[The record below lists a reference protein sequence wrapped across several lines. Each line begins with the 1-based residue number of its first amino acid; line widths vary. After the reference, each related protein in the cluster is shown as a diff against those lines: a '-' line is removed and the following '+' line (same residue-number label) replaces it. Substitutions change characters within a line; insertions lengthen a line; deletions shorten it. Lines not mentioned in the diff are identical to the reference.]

1 MSTKF
6 KSDPYNVKNRLITS
20 TDVIDILSQVNIND
34 IQITNLSL
42 FQRAFNHKSYCIMKD
57 YEEYT
62 KPPECIELQEINYET
77 LEFLGDA
84 FLDVI
89 VAEYLYKRYSD
100 QNEGFL
106 TKIKTRLVNGEQLS
120 YYTNC
125 LKMNHLVLLSKHVE
139 ENCEGRKNIHILED
153 IFEAFIGALY
163 LDTND
168 FLKVKEFVIRV
179 IEKYVDF
186 PELIMRDTN
195 YKEQVLKYFQH
206 NYSCNPTYEHI
217 ECDDNEIFKCK
228 ILHQSCMIAIGEGK
242 TKKKAEQDAA
252 YRALVIGNVL
262 SEN

>member
-1 MSTKF
+1 MSSKIR
-6 KSDPYNVKNRLITS
+6 SDPHNPNNRLITS
-20 TDVIDILSQVNIND
+20 HDIVTILSEVNSND
-34 IQITNLSL
+34 IHIKDISL
-42 FQRAFNHKSYCIMKD
+42 YQRAFNHKSYCFMKD
-57 YEEYT
+57 YAEFS
-62 KPPECIELQEINYET
+62 KPSDCIGLQTDDYET

-89 VAEYLYKRYSD
+89 VAEYLYRRFPD

-120 YYTNC
+120 YYSRC
-125 LKMNHLVLLSKHVE
+125 LKLEHLVLLSKHVE
-139 ENCEGRKNIHILED
+139 ENCDGRNNTHIQED
-153 IFEAFIGALY
+153 IFEAFLGVIY

-168 FLKVKEFVIRV
+168 YLKVREFVVNV

-186 PELIMRDTN
+186 PELIMNDTN

-217 ECDDNEIFKCK
+217 SGGDVFRCK
-228 ILHQSCMIAIGEGK
+228 VLQDAHTLAIGEGK

-252 YRALVIGNVL
+252 YRALVARNVL
-262 SEN
+262 SDNQ